1 MIKEIENILDEFDFH
16 RVQQAM
22 KALDWKYHD
31 TEEDVT
37 SIGELRRMARSM
49 LMSAYSAVDSPE
61 MTMGCGGFEATRYM
75 YVGDPKK
82 YLALKFVVTEWNN
95 YD

>member
-1 MIKEIENILDEFDFH
+1 MIKDVENILDEFDFH

-37 SIGELRRMARSM
+37 SIGELRRMARM
-49 LMSAYSAVDSPE
+49 CLEQVYYSKDSPE
-61 MTMGCGGFEATRYM
+61 YLIGCGGFEATRHM

-82 YLALKFVVTEWNN
+82 YLSLKFVVAEWNN